1 MEPRRVA
8 RIVDGALT
16 TWLLGLAPFHGWV
29 AAAGLIWAIG
39 CVPGLTAAA
48 TAAFLASHPL
58 AIALALAIATHAA
71 WVAARARPTAAARV
85 AFRVLA
91 IASLASPFAAMAV
104 RARVVAGFPLLT
116 RAIEESIKFARADR
130 FAHGTCDASSAA
142 EECRIDLVE
151 ALAPELRPF
160 KSTGKHVVE
169 VRLRAPADDQR
180 WDFVCDADGRG
191 ACSTAAGADLVDRSE
206 RVER

>member
-1 MEPRRVA
+1 MTPRRVA

-16 TWLLGLAPFHGWV
+16 AWLLGLAPFHGWV

-39 CVPGLTAAA
+39 SVPGVTAAA
-48 TAAFLASHPL
+48 TAAFLATHPI

-71 WVAARARPTAAARV
+71 WAAARVRRIAAASV

-91 IASLASPFAAMAV
+91 IASLASPFAALAI

-116 RAIEESIKFARADR
+116 RAIEESIALARADR

-142 EECRIDLVE
+142 EACRIDLVE

-160 KSTGKHVVE
+160 GGTGKHLVE
-169 VRLRAPADDQR
+169 VRLRSPTDDQR
-180 WDFVCDADGRG
+180 WDFACDAEGRG
-191 ACSTAAGADLVDRSE
+191 TCRTAASSDGVARSE
-206 RVER
+206 RGE